1 MIRSFLLGTGATL
14 AVAFGLGTPAAAQRV
29 EPMRTINAP
38 ATQQNGPALWKV
50 EDEDTTI
57 YLFGTIHILPAN
69 VQWFRGNIARAL
81 ETSDTLVTEIP
92 EGAMDG
98 AAMQATVMAKG
109 TLPEGKSLRSFL
121 NPEQR
126 KQYEAALA
134 QLGAPAGA
142 FDRYEPWLAGITLAV
157 MPLIMNGYDPE
168 SGAESVIEAAAPADA
183 ARLALETAEHQLDF
197 FDKLPPKSQ
206 VAFMMSS
213 AKDLNRV
220 VAMTD
225 QMLNEWLEGDA
236 DSLARVMNAEMTDPV
251 LTAVLLHSRNERWAE
266 WIDARMD
273 EPGQVFI
280 AVGAGHLAGEKSVQD
295 YLAQRDI
302 TVTRIQ

>member
-1 MIRSFLLGTGATL
+1 MKRLFLATCASL
-14 AVAFGLGTPAAAQRV
+14 AVTFAGSAPAAAQRV

-38 ATQQNGPALWKV
+38 APQQTGPALWKV

-57 YLFGTIHILPAN
+57 YLFGTVHILPAN
-69 VQWFRGNIARAL
+69 VQWFSGNIARAL

-92 EGAMDG
+92 EGAMDEPAMK
-98 AAMQATVMAKG
+98 AAVVAKG
-109 TLPEGKSLRSFL
+109 TLPEGKTLRGLL

-126 KQYEAALA
+126 QQYEAALT
-134 QLGAPAGA
+134 QLGAPADA

-183 ARLALETAEHQLDF
+183 TRLALETAEQQLDF

-206 VAFMMSS
+206 VAFLMSS
-213 AKDLNRV
+213 AKDLDRV
-220 VAMTD
+220 VAMMD
-225 QMLNEWLEGDA
+225 EMLNEWLEGDA
-236 DSLARVMNAEMTDPV
+236 DSLAALMNSEMTDPV
-251 LTAVLLHSRNERWAE
+251 AATVLLHTRNERWAE

>member
-1 MIRSFLLGTGATL
+1 MKRLILATCASL
-14 AVAFGLGTPAAAQRV
+14 AVTFAGSAPAAAQRV
-29 EPMRTINAP
+29 EPIRTINAP
-38 ATQQNGPALWKV
+38 APQHGGPALWKV
-50 EDEDTTI
+50 QDEDTTI
-57 YLFGTIHILPAN
+57 YLFGTVHILPAN

-92 EGAMDG
+92 EGAMDDP
-98 AAMQATVMAKG
+98 AMKASVMAKG
-109 TLPEGKSLRSFL
+109 TLPEGKTLRQFL
-121 NPEQR
+121 TPEQR

-134 QLGAPAGA
+134 RIGAPAAA
-142 FDRYEPWLAGITLAV
+142 FDKFEPWLAGITLAV

-168 SGAESVIEAAAPADA
+168 SGAESVIEAAAPATA
-183 ARLALETAEHQLDF
+183 TRLALETADQQIDF

-206 VAFMMSS
+206 VGFLMSS
-213 AKDLNRV
+213 AKDLDRV
-220 VAMTD
+220 VAMMD
-225 QMLNEWLEGDA
+225 EMLIEWLEGDA
-236 DSLARVMNAEMTDPV
+236 ESLAALMNSEMTDPV
-251 LTAVLLHSRNERWAE
+251 TTAVLLHSRNERWAE

-295 YLAQRDI
+295 FLAQRDF

>member
-1 MIRSFLLGTGATL
+1 
-14 AVAFGLGTPAAAQRV
+14 
-29 EPMRTINAP
+29 MRTINAP
-38 ATQQNGPALWKV
+38 APQQTGPALWKV

-57 YLFGTIHILPAN
+57 YLFGTVHILPAN
-69 VQWFRGNIARAL
+69 VQWFSGNIARAL

-92 EGAMDG
+92 EGAMDEPAMK
-98 AAMQATVMAKG
+98 AAVVAKG
-109 TLPEGKSLRSFL
+109 TLPEGKTLRGLL

-126 KQYEAALA
+126 QQYEAALT
-134 QLGAPAGA
+134 QLGAPADA

-183 ARLALETAEHQLDF
+183 TRLALETAEQQLDF

-206 VAFMMSS
+206 VAFLMSS
-213 AKDLNRV
+213 AKDLDRV
-220 VAMTD
+220 VAMMD
-225 QMLNEWLEGDA
+225 EMLNEWLEGDA
-236 DSLARVMNAEMTDPV
+236 DSLAALMNSEMTDPV
-251 LTAVLLHSRNERWAE
+251 AATVLLHTRNERWAE